1 MSKPTVPDLKE
12 LFKQASEI
20 AQQVPESMQ
29 EAAFNRAI
37 DLLTGNSE
45 VPLNNNTSITAK
57 KTRKSKSSSPK
68 KDVAENRSVKS
79 DLIESIDSTQHP
91 GITSEVKIL
100 ERSLMVLQIARTDHG
115 IDGLT
120 PLEIADI
127 LTEKFRISTRN
138 SAVSNALGMATS
150 LVNRVSAG
158 KGQGFI
164 YKIMG
169 PGEQHLAHLGETG
182 STSSSKPVKI
192 TRRKKTATK
201 NTVQKSDKEKK
212 TTKKKAGAKAIV
224 TNLIDSGYF
233 SDGRTPPEIR
243 EHLKK
248 KKGLIL
254 GADEVRTALL
264 RLVREE
270 KLERDENQ
278 EGNYEYKQP

>member
-150 LVNRVSAG
+150 LVNRD
-158 KGQGFI
+158 
-164 YKIMG
+164 
-169 PGEQHLAHLGETG
+169 
-182 STSSSKPVKI
+182 
-192 TRRKKTATK
+192 RKS
-201 NTVQKSDKEKK
+201 V
-212 TTKKKAGAKAIV
+212 V
-224 TNLIDSGYF
+224 
-233 SDGRTPPEIR
+233 
-243 EHLKK
+243 
-248 KKGLIL
+248 
-254 GADEVRTALL
+254 
-264 RLVREE
+264 
-270 KLERDENQ
+270 
-278 EGNYEYKQP
+278 